1 MKTLDINTIDNR
13 QLYGFLTSAI
23 IPRPIAL
30 VSTIDKAGR
39 VNLSPFSYFN
49 CVSTRPPILMIAP
62 VRKARDGGQKDTF
75 FNLKEVG
82 ECVINLTNFSMV
94 EQMSLTSAPY
104 ERGINEFEKA
114 GFTEE
119 KSLFVKAPRVK
130 ESPVAFECKVT
141 QIIELGESGGA
152 GNVIFCEILTIH
164 VSDEVMDEKGNINP
178 YKLDAVARLGGNLYS
193 RVTPESIFEIQKPI
207 TEIGVGVDN
216 IPDKLIKASHFSGN
230 ELARLAGINA
240 IPNKEEINDFKEIQT
255 FLQINN
261 QKQNL
266 QLMSE
271 LIATNRIL
279 EAWLIG
285 LNM

>member
-30 VSTIDKAGR
+30 VSTIDKEGR

-119 KSLFVKAPRVK
+119 KSLFVKAPRLM

-216 IPDKLIKASHFSGN
+216 IPDKLIKARHFSGN

-261 QKQNL
+261 QKENL